1 MSDTTFGGPT
11 FNSDVEF
18 DINISD
24 DKKAFTAGFSG
35 LGVSLDA
42 PGSGPI
48 VSRVYSFALQL
59 SGANPGME
67 FPFFVSGF
75 ISSQEGANGHLLFSV
90 NDQSIVVDFPPN
102 SDNDYVQQL
111 NYKVG
116 NATELRIS
124 IFLLADRD
132 SKSSAA
138 VSLDVLAID
147 TDLTKATTPSSAPT
161 AVA

>member
-1 MSDTTFGGPT
+1 MSDATFGGPT

-18 DINISD
+18 NINISD
-24 DKKAFTAGFSG
+24 DKKAFTATFSG

-42 PGSGPI
+42 PGSAPI
-48 VSRVYSFALQL
+48 VTRVFSFSLPL
-59 SGANPGME
+59 SGADPGVE

-90 NDQSIVVDFPPN
+90 NDQSMVVDFPPN
-102 SDNDYVQQL
+102 SGNDYVQQL

-116 NATELRIS
+116 NASELRIS

-138 VSLDVLAID
+138 VSLNVLAID
-147 TDLTKATTPSSAPT
+147 TDMTKAATSSNAPT

>member
-24 DKKAFTAGFSG
+24 DKKAFTAAFSG

-48 VSRVYSFALQL
+48 VSRVFSFALQL

-75 ISSQEGANGHLLFSV
+75 VSSQEGANGHLLFSV

-116 NATELRIS
+116 NAAELRIS

-147 TDLTKATTPSSAPT
+147 TDIAKHQPKAT
-161 AVA
+161 V

>member
-1 MSDTTFGGPT
+1 MSDTTLGGPT

-24 DKKAFTAGFSG
+24 DKKAFTAAFSG

-48 VSRVYSFALQL
+48 VSRVFSFALQL

-75 ISSQEGANGHLLFSV
+75 VSSQEGANGHLLFSV

-116 NATELRIS
+116 NASELRIS

-132 SKSSAA
+132 SKSTAA

-147 TDLTKATTPSSAPT
+147 TDIAKHQPKAT
-161 AVA
+161 V

>member
-1 MSDTTFGGPT
+1 
-11 FNSDVEF
+11 
-18 DINISD
+18 
-24 DKKAFTAGFSG
+24 
-35 LGVSLDA
+35 
-42 PGSGPI
+42 
-48 VSRVYSFALQL
+48 
-59 SGANPGME
+59 ME

-75 ISSQEGANGHLLFSV
+75 VSSQEGANGHLLFSV

-116 NATELRIS
+116 NAAELRIS

>member
-1 MSDTTFGGPT
+1 MGDATFGAPT

-24 DKKAFTAGFSG
+24 DKKAFTAAFSG

-42 PGSGPI
+42 PGSAPI
-48 VSRVYSFALQL
+48 VTRLFSFALPL
-59 SGANPGME
+59 SGADLGLE
-67 FPFFVSGF
+67 IPFFVSGF
-75 ISSQEGANGHLLFSV
+75 ILSQEGANGHLLFSV
-90 NDQSIVVDFPPN
+90 NNQSMVVDFPPN

-116 NATELRIS
+116 NASELRIS

-132 SKSSAA
+132 SKSTAA

-147 TDLTKATTPSSAPT
+147 TDIAKHQPKAT
-161 AVA
+161 V

>member
-116 NATELRIS
+116 SAS
-124 IFLLADRD
+124 SFGLAFF
-132 SKSSAA
+132 S
-138 VSLDVLAID
+138 
-147 TDLTKATTPSSAPT
+147 
-161 AVA
+161 

>member
-1 MSDTTFGGPT
+1 MGDATFGAPT

-24 DKKAFTAGFSG
+24 DKKAFTAAFSG

-42 PGSGPI
+42 PGSAPI
-48 VSRVYSFALQL
+48 VTRLFSFALPL
-59 SGANPGME
+59 SGADLGLE
-67 FPFFVSGF
+67 IPFFVSGF
-75 ISSQEGANGHLLFSV
+75 ILSQEGANGHLLFCV
-90 NDQSIVVDFPPN
+90 NNQSMVVDFPPN

-116 NATELRIS
+116 NAAELRIS

>member
-1 MSDTTFGGPT
+1 MGDATFGAPT

-24 DKKAFTAGFSG
+24 DKKAFTAAFSG

-48 VSRVYSFALQL
+48 VSRVHSFALQL

-138 VSLDVLAID
+138 VNLDVLAID

>member
-24 DKKAFTAGFSG
+24 DKKAFTAAFSG

-42 PGSGPI
+42 PGSAPI
-48 VSRVYSFALQL
+48 VTRLFSFALPL
-59 SGANPGME
+59 SGADLGLE
-67 FPFFVSGF
+67 IPFFVSGF
-75 ISSQEGANGHLLFSV
+75 ILSQEGANGHLLFSV
-90 NDQSIVVDFPPN
+90 NDQSMVVDFPPN

-116 NATELRIS
+116 NAAELRIS

>member
-24 DKKAFTAGFSG
+24 DKKAFTAAFSG

-48 VSRVYSFALQL
+48 VSRVFSFALQL

-75 ISSQEGANGHLLFSV
+75 VSSQEGANGHLLFSV

-116 NATELRIS
+116 NAAELRIS

>member
-24 DKKAFTAGFSG
+24 DKKAFTAAFSG

-42 PGSGPI
+42 PGSAPI
-48 VSRVYSFALQL
+48 VTRLFSFALPL
-59 SGANPGME
+59 SGADLGLE
-67 FPFFVSGF
+67 IPFFVSGF
-75 ISSQEGANGHLLFSV
+75 ILSQEGANGHLLFSV
-90 NDQSIVVDFPPN
+90 NNQSMVVDFPPN

-116 NATELRIS
+116 NASELRIS

-132 SKSSAA
+132 SKSNATLSLN
-138 VSLDVLAID
+138 VSDINSNLD
-147 TDLTKATTPSSAPT
+147 KATTSSSAPT

>member
-24 DKKAFTAGFSG
+24 DKKAFTATFSG

-42 PGSGPI
+42 PGSAPI
-48 VSRVYSFALQL
+48 VTRVFSFALPL
-59 SGANPGME
+59 SGADPGVE

-90 NDQSIVVDFPPN
+90 NDQSMVVDFPENSN
-102 SDNDYVQQL
+102 SDFVKQL
-111 NYKVG
+111 NYQVG
-116 NATELRIS
+116 PASELRITV
-124 IFLLADRD
+124 FLLADRD
-132 SKSSAA
+132 STSDAA
-138 VSLDVLAID
+138 VALNVLSID
-147 TDLTKATTPSSAPT
+147 TDVNKQQRQPAPG
-161 AVA
+161 